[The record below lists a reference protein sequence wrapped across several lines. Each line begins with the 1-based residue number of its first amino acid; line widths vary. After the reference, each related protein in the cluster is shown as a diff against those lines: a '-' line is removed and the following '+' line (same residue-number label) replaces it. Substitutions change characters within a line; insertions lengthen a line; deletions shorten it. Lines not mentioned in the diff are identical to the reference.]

1 MIKEI
6 LSSVWFTFC
15 LNVAL
20 CAAVFFIG
28 YFQTKKLNKKSKEN
42 SSYQLRAYVPT
53 IWTSLGILGTFISIL
68 FSLIVWAI
76 SGEDNIN
83 RLIYNIAPAFTTS
96 IIGIIGSI
104 ITSIKN
110 KQYLASVECNEEKAF
125 KRHQYENNISSS
137 GTSFSPEVIL
147 LEILK
152 EIKNSRKK
160 TTEENEELIKSLNGL
175 SEERDNKIN
184 AFQEALERKLNDILT
199 RIRTESESTRNK
211 FSEALEIQKNDF
223 KDAIEEIKKTFDG
236 SLSRQNENLNTGLT
250 RLDSTLGTKI
260 DIMTSKLDGSI
271 SQLIGLVKE
280 SLAAESEKRNN
291 ELRGFIKE
299 ENDRMAA
306 FIDEQS
312 RQYKTIDDNLT
323 ATIADIRQLFETDV
337 KQAIERFAEEQHKVS
352 IETLAQW
359 NSKLVSDAENCLNN
373 HSEEMQKNLHELD
386 EKTKETY
393 NSFRNTIIEIAQTV
407 ATKLQELYDCQ
418 TGLIGDTINSNRNQ
432 LETSLSENRN
442 SIQTILNANEESIRR
457 VSDEIKADNEDIK
470 QELTKAQSEWKKE
483 AVRIEGEHLD
493 EVKRIHTDAEKDI
506 QEIHT
511 KITKYESAIQQ
522 SLGDIKEE
530 LIKSV
535 SEFKTSI
542 NNIEQFIVDNN
553 KGLQEDLRKQIH
565 DAFHINELEVSC
577 QKLKDGI
584 DSTINSLTKC
594 TNGIDV
600 SLSSINESLEGS
612 SKKYIDTVVNSNDLL
627 TYINETLNV
636 SRQNITSVV
645 AILGQ
650 IDTLNKATKQIE
662 EDIMR
667 IQTLQSSENEKT
679 KRNKRQEQ

>member
-83 RLIYNIAPAFTTS
+83 GLIYNIAPAFTTS

-184 AFQEALERKLNDILT
+184 AFQEALERKLDDILT

-250 RLDSTLGTKI
+250 KLDSTLGTKI
-260 DIMTSKLDGSI
+260 DIMTSKLDESI
-271 SQLIGLVKE
+271 SRLIGLVKE
-280 SLAAESEKRNN
+280 SLVAESEKRNN

-393 NSFRNTIIEIAQTV
+393 NSFRNKIIEIAQTV

-418 TGLIGDTINSNRNQ
+418 TGLI
-432 LETSLSENRN
+432 ETSLSENRN

-483 AVRIEGEHLD
+483 AVRIEREHHD

-584 DSTINSLTKC
+584 DSTINSLTTC
-594 TNGIDV
+594 TNGIA
-600 SLSSINESLEGS
+600 SINESLEGS